1 MQASGLLRTVQGAF
15 ARGAGRL
22 TQWPAASAFGLLGLL
37 FGAYLYTNSYNSLY
51 YDAGGYW
58 HYAGRFWSSGQ
69 FRFQSFDSILR
80 GYLFPLL
87 LSPLTRIASGW
98 GVEPI
103 ALTRAVGLG
112 TAAAL
117 FGVVAPGLWQALS
130 AHPARPVS
138 LGRRLVFGLL
148 GFGFWRGYFN
158 FPLTDFPALLLL
170 LGGLWM
176 LVRSGAASLLL
187 LAGLAVAAAANLR
200 PVYLAALPLAAGLC
214 LWPHGSGAAT
224 GTASWARGLAFRVG
238 VGLVMAPQLLINQV
252 HFAVNS
258 LLVPL

>member
-176 LVRSGAASLLL
+176 LVRGGEPAAAGGAGRGGGGKSAARLPGSRAVPVAARVRRGHRHSQLGPRTGVWGGSGPGDGPATAHQSGAFCGKQPSRAPI
-187 LAGLAVAAAANLR
+187 N
-200 PVYLAALPLAAGLC
+200 PLAR
-214 LWPHGSGAAT
+214 P
-224 GTASWARGLAFRVG
+224 
-238 VGLVMAPQLLINQV
+238 
-252 HFAVNS
+252 
-258 LLVPL
+258 